1 MPKELNVDPES
12 YSGDRGERFMKLYTA
27 TQRRL
32 YSYVI
37 SLVPSES
44 AVEDII
50 QETVTFMWKQFDDF
64 ESGTDFAAWAFT
76 IAKNQIFNYIK
87 RQQKQKR
94 RFSSKTIQ
102 AIEEIAKTKSEISD
116 QRLNA
121 LRKCIKKLS
130 DKDRQL
136 LILRYEVGSS
146 LKSVSERIEQSV
158 NTLYSRLYKI
168 RIMLLHCVQNLLQRE
183 SV

>member
-1 MPKELNVDPES
+1 MSENRDTYTEE
-12 YSGDRGERFMKLYTA
+12 SGDRGERFMKLYTA

-37 SLVPSES
+37 SLIPDET

-64 ESGTDFAAWAFT
+64 EPGTDFAAWAFT
-76 IAKNQIFNYIK
+76 IAKNRIFNYIK
-87 RQQKQKR
+87 HQQKQR
-94 RFSSKTIQ
+94 RKFSSQTIQ
-102 AIEEIAKTKSEISD
+102 AIEEVAKSKSEMQD
-116 QRLNA
+116 QRLIA
-121 LRKCIKKLS
+121 LRNCIKKLS
-130 DKDRQL
+130 SKDRQL

-146 LKSVSERIEQSV
+146 LKSVSKRIEQSV

-168 RIMLLHCVQNLLQRE
+168 RIMLMRCVEIVLQSE
-183 SV
+183 GI